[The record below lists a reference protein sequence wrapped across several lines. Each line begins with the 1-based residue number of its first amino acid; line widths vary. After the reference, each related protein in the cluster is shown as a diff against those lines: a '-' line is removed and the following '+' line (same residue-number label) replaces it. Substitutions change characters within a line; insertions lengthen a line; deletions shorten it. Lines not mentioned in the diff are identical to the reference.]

1 MGGAPGEGVTL
12 DGSVGAVGEE
22 FPPQATYP
30 SASRMRNARVRSF
43 FISDSFRLIPARR
56 HPKRA
61 SRLPPAR
68 ARLHLILRNGAT
80 SFRAAGCQG

>member
-30 SASRMRNARVRSF
+30 RANRSRNTIARSF
-43 FISDSFRLIPARR
+43 FISNLLSVIPL
-56 HPKRA
+56 
-61 SRLPPAR
+61 S
-68 ARLHLILRNGAT
+68 
-80 SFRAAGCQG
+80 AAAPLLL

>member
-30 SASRMRNARVRSF
+30 SASRMRNARLRSF
-43 FISDSFRLIPARR
+43 FISDSFRLFPARR
-56 HPKRA
+56 DVLP
-61 SRLPPAR
+61 SRE
-68 ARLHLILRNGAT
+68 NEQ
-80 SFRAAGCQG
+80 AGCHVRVRGFI